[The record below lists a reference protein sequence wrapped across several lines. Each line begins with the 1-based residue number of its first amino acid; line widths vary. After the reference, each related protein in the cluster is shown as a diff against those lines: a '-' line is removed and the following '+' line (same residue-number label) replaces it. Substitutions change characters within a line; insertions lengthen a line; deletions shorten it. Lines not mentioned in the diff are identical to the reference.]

1 MAREDNPTILLAD
14 RFEDARRMLAILLET
29 QGYATV
35 ECDGAE
41 STIAAA
47 DRWSPDA
54 ILLATTSHDD
64 ELDIVHELRRRH
76 GAACAPIILVTGF
89 QSAEFRSRAMAAG
102 CAGCL
107 LIPIDFSEVL
117 AQLARVLG
125 DSAHRVVV
133 PRLDDAPAGVTGT
146 ALPPARRSERRSRVR
161 AVRPA
166 GHVARVEKLAGAP
179 RSRRR
184 SR

>member
-1 MAREDNPTILLAD
+1 
-14 RFEDARRMLAILLET
+14 
-29 QGYATV
+29 
-35 ECDGAE
+35 
-41 STIAAA
+41 
-47 DRWSPDA
+47 
-54 ILLATTSHDD
+54 
-64 ELDIVHELRRRH
+64 
-76 GAACAPIILVTGF
+76 
-89 QSAEFRSRAMAAG
+89 MAAG

-117 AQLARVLG
+117 AELARVLG

-133 PRLDDAPAGVTGT
+133 PRLDDAPAGVTGS

-166 GHVARVEKLAGAP
+166 GHVARVEKLAGHV
-179 RSRRR
+179 RNRRR

>member
-1 MAREDNPTILLAD
+1 MAREDTPTILLAD
-14 RFEDARRMLAILLET
+14 GYEDARRMLAILLDT

-35 ECDGAE
+35 ECDGGE
-41 STIAAA
+41 STIEAA

-54 ILLATTSHDD
+54 ILLATTSHDE
-64 ELDIVHELRRRH
+64 ELDIVRRLRRRY

-117 AQLARVLG
+117 AELARVLR
-125 DSAHRVVV
+125 DSAPRRAS
-133 PRLDDAPAGVTGT
+133 PRLDGAAAGEAGPA
-146 ALPPARRSERRSRVR
+146 APARRSERRSRVR

-166 GHVARVEKLAGAP
+166 GHVVRVERLADAP
-179 RSRRR
+179 RNRRR